1 MVFDPRPTPD
11 IVETRK
17 FNVKMTSVCVLTIWV
32 VCALTALRDAVA
44 RVLKDVPRG
53 TSFGCARF
61 LRRAR
66 SARTAAVGT
75 GGYCAPKK
83 ARAQCWLFL
92 ACQEN
97 TSIVCWAQCWLYPI
111 APARRKMIRKDR
123 FEP

>member
-1 MVFDPRPTPD
+1 MSRTDELWCLTPD

-66 SARTAAVGT
+66 SARIAAASGPEVT
-75 GGYCAPKK
+75 
-83 ARAQCWLFL
+83 
-92 ACQEN
+92 
-97 TSIVCWAQCWLYPI
+97 V
-111 APARRKMIRKDR
+111 RRKKRGPSVGYSWHARKTRQLCVGPSAGCTLSHQHDGK
-123 FEP
+123 